1 MANQIH
7 REAVVHGKVQGVW
20 YRASTQQKATELGL
34 VGWVRNQ
41 PDGTVRLVAEGPE
54 VAVQA
59 LLDWC
64 HVGPP
69 HAVVSKVEVSAGEI
83 VGFQTFEVLR

>member
-34 VGWVRNQ
+34 VGWVCNQ

-83 VGFQTFEVLR
+83 AGFQTFEVLR